1 MSNNLELTAEIVEE
15 ITEQIKSEASE
26 ISYAISLP
34 SNCSGEQ
41 GVLLVWNKI
50 VESESDYIDSFQDH
64 SDIEGFLREMGV
76 EVDEIVA
83 VNKHT
88 EIEPFYFGE
97 DKAIS
102 LFDFEHALRRAILSD
117 LGSAWVGLIRETI
130 EDITGEDPLGG
141 NDGLKFV

>member
-1 MSNNLELTAEIVEE
+1 MSNNIEITAETVEE
-15 ITEQIKSEASE
+15 ITEQIKANASD
-26 ISYAISLP
+26 ISYEICLP
-34 SNCSGEQ
+34 TNCSGEQ
-41 GVLLVWNKI
+41 GVLLVWGKI
-50 VESESDYIDSFQDH
+50 VEAQMNYIDSFQDN
-64 SDIEGFLREMGV
+64 SDIEGILREMGV
-76 EVDEIVA
+76 TVDELVA

-102 LFDFEHALRRAILSD
+102 FFDFELALRRAILSD